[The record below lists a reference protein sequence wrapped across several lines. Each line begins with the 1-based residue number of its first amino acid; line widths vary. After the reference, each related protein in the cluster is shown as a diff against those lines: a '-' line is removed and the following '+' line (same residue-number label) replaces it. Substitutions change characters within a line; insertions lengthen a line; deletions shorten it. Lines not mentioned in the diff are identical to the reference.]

1 MKRIKTIGVH
11 TLNHEF
17 HIVYVQ
23 ETNLR
28 GDNQRTPKI
37 KGYSSIRTDRPSL
50 DGGGDLMF
58 CKKEG
63 VIFEVVANSS
73 HQGT

>member
-50 DGGGDLMF
+50 
-58 CKKEG
+58 
-63 VIFEVVANSS
+63 
-73 HQGT
+73 